1 MKKRQKIWIVVLL
14 TLLAAAAVF
23 FALFGSGGKDDAP
36 QTGNLIVNGDFAL
49 TTDGEPD
56 GWQIGAWVTSAGASY
71 LEAVTL
77 EDGTTA
83 ALVENA
89 AANDARF
96 EQTIAVRENVTYRL
110 TARVRAEGCGEGT
123 KGANVSFSGIYGTS
137 RDLHDTN
144 GQWETLT
151 LYGRTG
157 KGQKEITVMARLGG
171 YGAENT
177 GKAWFT
183 DVSLEQVETVPVGET
198 VHGRLDWARR
208 FDHMQQHSGEHI
220 CSGLICERFHCDNVG
235 FHMGADIV
243 TIDFNA
249 DISWEELLEIE
260 AAANRYIYEDHAID
274 IQLHRGAD
282 AVGKAA
288 RTAEVFPRI
297 AADQPRHCQRL
308 YIVRRAVSGRIVHQQ
323 HRKALH
329 GLGTQGGQALFEQR
343 QTVVGHDDGRDI
355 SCVKHLFSGR
365 ICA

>member
-23 FALFGSGGKDDAP
+23 FALFGSGGKDDTP
-36 QTGNLIVNGDFAL
+36 QTGNLIANGDFAL

-56 GWQIGAWVTSAGASY
+56 GWQTGAWVTSAGASY

-96 EQTIAVRENVTYRL
+96 EQTIAVRENATYRL
-110 TARVRAEGCGEGT
+110 TARVMAEGCGEGT
-123 KGANVSFSGIYGTS
+123 KGANVSFSGVYGTS

-171 YGAENT
+171 YGADNT

-198 VHGRLDWARR
+198 VLDLATPAPSKKTDAGAPKTAQERSIPLLIGAACLYMALAALLVRGLTGKKLNARA
-208 FDHMQQHSGEHI
+208 
-220 CSGLICERFHCDNVG
+220 GL
-235 FHMGADIV
+235 
-243 TIDFNA
+243 
-249 DISWEELLEIE
+249 
-260 AAANRYIYEDHAID
+260 
-274 IQLHRGAD
+274 
-282 AVGKAA
+282 AV
-288 RTAEVFPRI
+288 
-297 AADQPRHCQRL
+297 
-308 YIVRRAVSGRIVHQQ
+308 
-323 HRKALH
+323 
-329 GLGTQGGQALFEQR
+329 
-343 QTVVGHDDGRDI
+343 
-355 SCVKHLFSGR
+355 
-365 ICA
+365 